1 MKEVEILKD
10 ACIACGLC
18 MQLNNE
24 VFDYDDD
31 GKSKIIKQMVNE
43 EIENIANMCPTNAI
57 LITEK

>member
-10 ACIACGLC
+10 TCIACGLC

-31 GKSKIIKQMVNE
+31 GKSKVIKQIVNE

-57 LITEK
+57 LIAEK